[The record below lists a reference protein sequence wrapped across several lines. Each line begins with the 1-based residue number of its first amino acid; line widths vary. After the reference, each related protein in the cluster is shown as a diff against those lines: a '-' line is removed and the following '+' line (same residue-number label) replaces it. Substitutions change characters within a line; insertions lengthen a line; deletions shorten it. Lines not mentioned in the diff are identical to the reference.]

1 MIKKKISMFLATLMV
16 ATTLTGINMQ
26 YTFASTT
33 GTAVSSIGFNDGLYT
48 FKNTTEYTDPSN
60 STGSSM
66 ARSVISEETSVKIK
80 DGKVKMT
87 FAFSSNMYGF
97 LKDIK
102 ASLNGTEL
110 VSEIDN
116 TAKTLTVEVP
126 SVDSKVLLEMTVTIM
141 GKAVAF
147 YVENDLN
154 QVTLVNEA
162 PILTGTDVALEVG
175 DSIDLST
182 LVSATDKEDGNIA
195 LEISGDTSF
204 VSNGKVVKSGTFALT
219 YTATDSQGLESTKTI
234 KVVVNES
241 TQGILEDGEY
251 TLTNDVEYYKAG
263 ATVEEIQHGYS
274 SARGVLTDT
283 TKVTV
288 KDGKITM
295 TLTFADKMYS
305 FLDNIRVSLDG
316 ADLNGVNDTTAK
328 TLTFEVPSIDSKIL
342 LSMGITVMKNDVE
355 FYVLNDVSTLVKV
368 EDSNSSTGSG
378 DSNSGSSDS
387 STDNNESN
395 NNGSNSGNTG
405 SDNSGSSNSGSSN
418 GSTSGGNTSGSTSG
432 STSNATKV
440 YSIENEVSH
449 ESETGVTMARKY
461 LNSLSK
467 VEEIDG
473 KLYVTFTFTGVE
485 FMNSHEIYVAGKKVN
500 HTVVSS
506 TDSELQLRFKV
517 SDLSQDIK
525 VKTYV
530 IPMGRSIEFGV
541 GLLEDTLTLLSS
553 NEEFAS
559 SNGSSSNSGTSS
571 NSGSTSNDSI
581 SGNASNSTT
590 ESSEASAVEEEKNVT
605 EKVTV
610 REYKVQN
617 NVIHESETG
626 VAMARKYLS
635 STSYVKEINGKYYVT
650 LTFTGINFMENHQIY
665 VNGSLVNHTV
675 VSSSSDSISIRFEVG
690 SLEDSI
696 TVNTYVTPMSRNVE
710 FGVEL
715 LLDTL
720 TLVNEYT
727 IEPDQ
732 VENEV
737 SLPNT
742 GSRTSSA
749 AVALLGLLTAGAGAV
764 LTKKRK

>member
-1 MIKKKISMFLATLMV
+1 MVKKKISMFLAALMV
-16 ATTLTGINMQ
+16 ATTVTGINTQ
-26 YTFASTT
+26 YIFASTT
-33 GTAVSSIGFNDGLYT
+33 QVVANSVSFNDGIYT

-305 FLDNIRVSLDG
+305 FLDNIRVSLEG

-405 SDNSGSSNSGSSN
+405 
-418 GSTSGGNTSGSTSG
+418 
-432 STSNATKV
+432 
-440 YSIENEVSH
+440 
-449 ESETGVTMARKY
+449 
-461 LNSLSK
+461 
-467 VEEIDG
+467 
-473 KLYVTFTFTGVE
+473 
-485 FMNSHEIYVAGKKVN
+485 
-500 HTVVSS
+500 
-506 TDSELQLRFKV
+506 
-517 SDLSQDIK
+517 
-525 VKTYV
+525 
-530 IPMGRSIEFGV
+530 
-541 GLLEDTLTLLSS
+541 
-553 NEEFAS
+553 
-559 SNGSSSNSGTSS
+559 
-571 NSGSTSNDSI
+571 
-581 SGNASNSTT
+581 
-590 ESSEASAVEEEKNVT
+590 
-605 EKVTV
+605 
-610 REYKVQN
+610 
-617 NVIHESETG
+617 
-626 VAMARKYLS
+626 
-635 STSYVKEINGKYYVT
+635 
-650 LTFTGINFMENHQIY
+650 
-665 VNGSLVNHTV
+665 
-675 VSSSSDSISIRFEVG
+675 
-690 SLEDSI
+690 
-696 TVNTYVTPMSRNVE
+696 
-710 FGVEL
+710 
-715 LLDTL
+715 
-720 TLVNEYT
+720 
-727 IEPDQ
+727 
-732 VENEV
+732 
-737 SLPNT
+737 
-742 GSRTSSA
+742 
-749 AVALLGLLTAGAGAV
+749 
-764 LTKKRK
+764 